1 MRILIASLCLFLAVP
16 HAAYAQSETDVL
28 TGVVTDL
35 SGHPVADAQVGA
47 TSLGTGVT
55 RFKTT
60 DEGGR
65 YKIYFPEMAPSYAV
79 TVKRIGF
86 TPVQRTITRRTQA
99 PEKMTID
106 LQFGGTPVALSVV
119 EVNGSSYAPLP
130 REPAKIPAGDVSVP
144 NPLTD
149 ILALK
154 DSLHLSAV
162 QVVALGDLSDSL
174 SARNARIYQS
184 IRTLLA
190 KSQEAGDVTQMAG
203 TVALMLEEA
212 SGNTARAIDA
222 AEKLLRPEQWMVI
235 PSTIRDRAQPSVVSG
250 VK

>member
-1 MRILIASLCLFLAVP
+1 MVCAPRYRVMSLDCASTLPWDSAEQLRSQPLLQPHAHGSIIDWSYILTMRILIASLCLLWVVP
-16 HAAYAQSETDVL
+16 RAARAQSEADVL

-47 TSLGTGVT
+47 TSLGSGVT

-60 DEGGR
+60 DESGR
-65 YKIYFPEMAPSYAV
+65 YKIYFPETAPSYAI

-86 TPVQRTITRRTQA
+86 SPVQRTIKRRTRA
-99 PEKMTID
+99 PERMTID

-149 ILALK
+149 ILALR

-174 SARNARIYQS
+174 SAR
-184 IRTLLA
+184 
-190 KSQEAGDVTQMAG
+190 
-203 TVALMLEEA
+203 
-212 SGNTARAIDA
+212 
-222 AEKLLRPEQWMVI
+222 
-235 PSTIRDRAQPSVVSG
+235 
-250 VK
+250 